1 MTERTDSQRRV
12 SITFDDGLQHGTD
25 VACKIL
31 GRYALPATFYV
42 VTGWV
47 EPLKTTIR
55 EPLNAGRSHGNWDYW
70 RQVHRLGHEVGSHT
84 FSHINADGKK
94 ARLLPWLTR
103 QELEWSQRDLSR
115 EVPQRS
121 VSLSMPWNAA
131 TARSEYH
138 ARRLFAGCR
147 LGTSQIAYNTR
158 SRFERY
164 RLASWA
170 PDADTLWPEYERAIR
185 QIPEGGWLIL
195 QYHSFDDE
203 GWQPV
208 PREIFERLC
217 RTLADDSS
225 LSVQTVADALESYS

>member
-25 VACKIL
+25 VACEIL
-31 GRYALPATFYV
+31 ERYALPATFYV

-47 EPLKTTIR
+47 EPLKTRIR
-55 EPLNAGRSHGNWDYW
+55 EPFNAGRLHGNWDYW

-84 FSHINADGKK
+84 FSHINAGGKK
-94 ARLLPWLTR
+94 ARLLPWLMR
-103 QELEWSQRDLSR
+103 QDLERSQRDLSR

-131 TARSEYH
+131 TARSEHH
-138 ARRLFAGCR
+138 ARRLFTGCR
-147 LGTSQIAYNTR
+147 LGTSEVAYNMR
-158 SRFERY
+158 SGFDRY

-170 PDADTLWPEYERAIR
+170 PDTDTSWSEYERAIG
-185 QIPEGGWLIL
+185 QIPDGGWLVL

-217 RTLADDSS
+217 RSLVGDSS
-225 LSVQTVADALESYS
+225 LSVQTVADALEGYS